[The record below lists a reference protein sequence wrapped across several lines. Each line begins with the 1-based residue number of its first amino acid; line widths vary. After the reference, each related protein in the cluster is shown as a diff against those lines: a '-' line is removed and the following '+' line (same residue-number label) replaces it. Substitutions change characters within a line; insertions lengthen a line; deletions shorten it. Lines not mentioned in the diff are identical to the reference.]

1 MKQNNFTSLPDRR
14 RGADLQ
20 RFRECAGVPIIVF
33 VAGSLSGCTLR
44 GAPTFALFGA
54 FFPAWML
61 IAGIWILASIVTRA
75 ALLAT
80 GLSETLPLQL
90 LVCVSAGLIV
100 AILAWLLWF
109 AT

>member
-1 MKQNNFTSLPDRR
+1 MKQTNYTALSDSG
-14 RGADLQ
+14 RGPIM
-20 RFRECAGVPIIVF
+20 RHIRECASVPIIVF
-33 VAGSLSGCTLR
+33 VAGTMSGCTLR
-44 GAPTFALFGA
+44 GAPSFALFGA

-61 IAGIWILASIVTRA
+61 VTGIGILAAVGTRA

-80 GLSETLPLQL
+80 GLSEILPLQL
-90 LVCVSAGLIV
+90 LVCVSAGLIF

>member
-1 MKQNNFTSLPDRR
+1 MKQTNFTSLVANGRAPIM
-14 RGADLQ
+14 Q
-20 RFRECAGVPIIVF
+20 RLRECAGVPIIVL
-33 VAGSLSGCTLR
+33 VAGTLSGCTLR
-44 GAPTFALFGA
+44 GAPSFVAFGA

-61 IAGIWILASIVTRA
+61 LAGIGILAAVGTRA

-80 GLSETLPLQL
+80 GLSGILPLQL